1 MKMSSII
8 DLIHRVNQR
17 ALEQFTERH
26 GKDVTPRQVAIL
38 RALAGSPGASQTAI
52 VYATGIDRSTTA
64 DIVKR
69 LLDRGLVKRR
79 RSRGDARAYVV
90 TLTPE
95 GEQVLASAEPV
106 IAAVEKA
113 LLDELPKEDR
123 DCFVASLE
131 RLSTAQ
137 VSRLS

>member
-1 MKMSSII
+1 MSRSQP
-8 DLIHRVNQR
+8 DGAR
-17 ALEQFTERH
+17 ECH
-26 GKDVTPRQVAIL
+26 G
-38 RALAGSPGASQTAI
+38 
-52 VYATGIDRSTTA
+52 DRSQHHCGNHQE
-64 DIVKR
+64 
-69 LLDRGLVKRR
+69 LLARGLVRR
-79 RSRGDARAYVV
+79 RRARGDARAYEV

-131 RLSTAQ
+131 RLSAAQ

>member
-1 MKMSSII
+1 MEASTLI

-17 ALEQFTERH
+17 ALEQFSERH
-26 GKDVTPRQVAIL
+26 GKGVTPRQVAIL
-38 RALAGSPGASQTAI
+38 RALAGSPGASQTAL
-52 VYATGIDRSTTA
+52 VNATGIDRSTTA
-64 DIVKR
+64 EIIKR
-69 LLDRGLVKRR
+69 LLARGLVRR
-79 RSRGDARAYVV
+79 RRARGDARAYEV

-131 RLSTAQ
+131 RLSAAQ

>member
-1 MKMSSII
+1 MEASTLI

-38 RALAGSPGASQTAI
+38 RVLARSPGASQTAL
-52 VYATGIDRSTTA
+52 VNATGIDRSTMTE
-64 DIVKR
+64 IIQR
-69 LLDRGLVKRR
+69 LLARGLIQRR
-79 RSRGDARAYVV
+79 RSRRDARAYVV

-95 GEQVLASAEPV
+95 GEQVLASADPV

-113 LLDELPKEDR
+113 LLDELPEEDR